1 MGCFFSKRR
10 KQAKEAKAGAE
21 SGDRNGSLS
30 AEADKQPQYSW
41 DQRAKVTAISS
52 FESGCPWGGVGGFAA
67 EATSSSWLAVFAQHI
82 GIRGAW
88 LVVCRA
94 SPRQFG

>member
-1 MGCFFSKRR
+1 MCSKVKEEIMGCFFSKRR

-21 SGDRNGSLS
+21 TGDRNGSLS

-52 FESGCPWGGVGGFAA
+52 FESGGPGGRA
-67 EATSSSWLAVFAQHI
+67 ERTGLLPLLCWLCLHNI
-82 GIRGAW
+82 LG
-88 LVVCRA
+88 
-94 SPRQFG
+94 